1 VSDAL
6 RVEKRPDGLCRLR
19 LNRPDKLNALND
31 ELVSELRQVQQ
42 RLVGDPE
49 TRVVVLSGEGR
60 SFCAGADLTDFSKI
74 HRDPNA
80 TRNTLWRLRDVI
92 RGFEELAQPV
102 VGVLHGHVLAG
113 GLELAMGCD
122 ILVAA
127 RSTLI
132 GDQHIRRNL
141 VPGGGNTQRIPQ
153 RLGRTQ
159 AMDLLLTGRWV
170 SAEEALSMG
179 LVSRVIDD
187 ELLEKT
193 AEEIAHTLS
202 QSSPTA
208 LADIKRLVSSAY
220 GSPADGLELE
230 IDAVMRRFENPEF
243 LRSMKD
249 FHGD

>member
-1 VSDAL
+1 MCPPGAEGGQRRPQGRRWPPGHCVTRTNSRLTTSVLTKRQTSERQTARRPVARTSRRGGQAPVSDAL

-141 VPGGGNTQRIPQ
+141 VPGAGNTQRIPQ

-179 LVSRVIDD
+179 LVSRV
-187 ELLEKT
+187 
-193 AEEIAHTLS
+193 
-202 QSSPTA
+202 
-208 LADIKRLVSSAY
+208 V
-220 GSPADGLELE
+220 
-230 IDAVMRRFENPEF
+230 
-243 LRSMKD
+243 
-249 FHGD
+249 